1 MRKTFELLRWMK
13 VLEDIEFLCLGRIWG
28 LCVRIRGRKARRQV
42 GRPSSADQM
51 ELGKILSS
59 VFCFVSFLFCLFL
72 CDKSFFDF

>member
-13 VLEDIEFLCLGRIWG
+13 VLKDTEFLCLGRIWG

-51 ELGKILSS
+51 DLGKILSS
-59 VFCFVSFLFCLFL
+59 VLFLFCFVFFFG
-72 CDKSFFDF
+72 DKSFFDF